1 MRRPPL
7 SALAVAFVICLFPG
21 GVLLRGDD
29 VLIENDGAFVS
40 QDGSLWTIGNHGVR
54 YTLGRSGNNV
64 GVRAIADPLSD
75 RDWHR
80 GEGPDAFVTVN
91 GQRVDIGSSLTQFL
105 DATVSEHWGGVRLN
119 LRYRLPSAAMEI
131 TRSYVVY
138 PGSPVIETWSS
149 YQVTGSR
156 AVNLSDLNAYRL
168 LIEAGRLRWIT
179 GLHTDDDRGGPFT
192 VNEDDLDDGQT
203 FGVGSGGRASE
214 NNVPFF
220 SVRSGEKQF
229 FGAMLWA
236 GSWSLKVR
244 RQGEDVDVQ
253 LGLPSFTTSV
263 DPGGTLEAPHA
274 IFGITN
280 VFTPDTGTALQSFI
294 EKGLRHGR
302 PFASYVSYNTWYAY
316 GTHFDEASV
325 LAEMNAAAAIG
336 VEQFVVDAGWWAGA
350 NQDDPGDFFKDWG
363 TWTPDPDRFP
373 NGLGALSDR
382 AHELGMRFGIWVE
395 PERVALSTVGQ
406 DGLARERF
414 LAMENGG
421 YQPGVANRDAQS
433 AQICLADPGAR
444 EWVKSKLFAFID
456 ETRPD
461 YLLWDNNFSIT
472 CMRSG
477 HGHGAQDGP
486 FRHVRGMQSILE
498 QVRDAYPN
506 LEIENCAGGGNR
518 LSLDMLAYSDTGW
531 LDDHTFPAVR
541 VRHNALG
548 LAGIFPTPYLLSF
561 ALATAE
567 AADEMRTNDLAYVI
581 RSRMSGTMAF
591 SFFLRELDDV
601 ARTQLTTQVA
611 LYKRIRP
618 ILLDSA
624 SIVLGPQPVSF
635 PDRTW
640 SGWDVVEHVSRRTG
654 DAVILAFDTLDSP
667 PSTVVYPTALRQ
679 DAMYDVESADYGNL
693 GSSSGAALMAQG
705 IEVLA
710 SGISRGHVLILRVR
724 ARE

>member
-7 SALAVAFVICLFPG
+7 SALAVALVVCLLPG
-21 GVLLRGDD
+21 GVLVRGND
-29 VLIENDGAFVS
+29 VLIEVDGAFVS
-40 QDGSLWTIGNHGVR
+40 QEGSSWTIGNHGVR
-54 YTLGRSGNNV
+54 YTLGRDGNTV
-64 GVRAIADPLSD
+64 GVRAIADPLGD

-80 GEGPDAFVTVN
+80 SDGPDSTVTLN

-105 DATVSEHWGGVRLN
+105 DATVSEHWGGVQLN
-119 LRYRLPSAAMEI
+119 MRYRVALAGLEV

-149 YQVTGSR
+149 YQVTGTRS
-156 AVNLSDLNAYRL
+156 VTLSEFAGYRL
-168 LIEAGRLRWIT
+168 QVENGRLRWIT
-179 GLHTDDDRGGPFT
+179 GLHTEDDKGGPFT
-192 VNEDDLDDGQT
+192 ANEDDLDDGQT
-203 FGVGSGGRASE
+203 FGLGSGGRASE
-214 NNVPFF
+214 NNVPWF
-220 SVRSGEKQF
+220 SVKSGDAQF

-236 GSWSLKVR
+236 GSWSLKLK
-244 RQGEDVDVQ
+244 RQGDNLDVQ
-253 LGLPSFTTSV
+253 LGLPAFTTSI

-280 VFTPDTGTALQSFI
+280 AFTPDTGRALQSFI

-316 GTHFDEASV
+316 GTHIDEASV

-350 NQDDPGDFFKDWG
+350 VQDDPGDFFKSWGDWQA
-363 TWTPDPDRFP
+363 DPDRFP

-382 AHELGMRFGIWVE
+382 AHQLGMRFGIWVE
-395 PERVALSTVGQ
+395 PERVAISTVGR
-406 DGLARERF
+406 DGLAQERF
-414 LAMENGG
+414 LAMENGV
-421 YQPGVANRDAQS
+421 YQPGVANRNAES
-433 AQICLADPGAR
+433 AQVCLADPAAR
-444 EWVKSKLFAFID
+444 EWLSSSLLSFI
-456 ETRPD
+456 EAVRPD

-477 HGHGAQDGP
+477 HGHGAQDGA
-486 FRHVRGMQSILE
+486 FQHVRGVQSVLDR
-498 QVRDAYPN
+498 VREAYPN
-506 LEIENCAGGGNR
+506 LEIENCSGGGNR

-567 AADEMRTNDLAYVI
+567 AADDMRTNDLAYVI
-581 RSRMSGTMAF
+581 RSRMTGTVGL
-591 SFFLRELDDV
+591 SFLLNDLDAV
-601 ARTQLTTQVA
+601 ARTELSSQIA

-618 ILLDSA
+618 VLLDSA
-624 SIVLGPQPVSF
+624 AIVLSAQPVSF
-635 PDRTW
+635 PDQAW
-640 SGWDVVEHVSRRTG
+640 SGWDVVEHVSRRSG
-654 DAVILAFDTLDSP
+654 EAVILAFDTLDSP
-667 PSTVVYPTALRQ
+667 PSTVVYPKGLWQ
-679 DAMYDVESADYGNL
+679 DAMYDVESADYGIL
-693 GSSSGAALMAQG
+693 GSATGAELMAKG
-705 IEVLA
+705 LEVLA
-710 SGISRGHVLILRVR
+710 SGISRGHVLMLRVR